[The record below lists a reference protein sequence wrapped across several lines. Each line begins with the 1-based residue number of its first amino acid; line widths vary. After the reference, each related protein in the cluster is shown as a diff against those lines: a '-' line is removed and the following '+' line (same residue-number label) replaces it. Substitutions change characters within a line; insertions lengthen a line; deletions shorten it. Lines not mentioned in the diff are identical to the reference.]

1 MFICI
6 AGKNECAIN
15 AAKIL
20 IKSKFKKKQ
29 IIILPNKSDN
39 GFDNWQPSLKKFAR
53 LNKFKIAS
61 IDDLYKIKNLIFFS
75 LEYEKIID
83 INKFK
88 SKNLFNF
95 HFSLLPKYRG
105 CHTNFLQIYNGEK
118 YSGVTLHKINSGID
132 TGDIVDQIK
141 FKIKLNDTAYD
152 NYLKLMRYSITLFKK
167 NLNKI
172 LNFNYNLKKQKLS
185 KGSYYSRESV
195 NYKKIIKFS
204 IKKPS
209 LKLHN
214 KIRSLIFSP
223 YQIPIVNGVKVKKSL
238 YKRNK
243 IYLIESSNNRF
254 KKYKIC

>member
-15 AAKIL
+15 SIKI
-20 IKSKFKKKQ
+20 IKKFKIKKKQ
-29 IIILPNKSDN
+29 ILILPNKSDK

-53 LNKFKIAS
+53 KNKLKIVK
-61 IDDLYKIKNLIFFS
+61 IKDLYKIKNLIFFS
-75 LEYEKIID
+75 LEYEKIIN

-105 CHTNFLQIYNGEK
+105 CHTNFLQINNGEK
-118 YSGVTLHKINSGID
+118 FSGVTLHKINSGID
-132 TGDIVDQIK
+132 TGDVIDKKK

-152 NYLKLMRYSITLFKK
+152 NYFKLMKCSVALFKNNLK
-167 NLNKI
+167 NI
-172 LNFNYNLKKQKLS
+172 LNFKFKLKKQKLS
-185 KGSYYSRESV
+185 NGDYYSRNSV
-195 NYKKIIKFS
+195 NYKKIIRFN

-214 KIRSLIFSP
+214 KIRSLIFPP
-223 YQIPIVNGVKVKKSL
+223 YQIPIVNGIKVKKSL
-238 YKRNK
+238 YIRKQ
-243 IYLIESSNNRF
+243 IYLIESFSNMV
-254 KKYKIC
+254 KKI